1 MSLRRGP
8 EKPFRLTSGRTH
20 LTLVTS
26 DVSRG
31 TKDDGRQAV
40 LSALPL
46 EPPVTCATGIQPG
59 LQIRMTG
66 VPVADWLCA
75 CGHHERARG
84 NRAVI
89 ELTTRARVGHC
100 PHQTIPR
107 TEGRS
112 AV

>member
-1 MSLRRGP
+1 MSPRRGP
-8 EKPFRLTSGRTH
+8 EKPFRLTSGRTR
-20 LTLVTS
+20 LSLVTPE
-26 DVSRG
+26 VSRG

-40 LSALPL
+40 LSALPP
-46 EPPVTCATGIQPG
+46 EPPVTFASGVQPG

-84 NRAVI
+84 KRAVI
-89 ELTTRARVGHC
+89 ELTTRACVGHC
-100 PHQTIPR
+100 PHRTTPR